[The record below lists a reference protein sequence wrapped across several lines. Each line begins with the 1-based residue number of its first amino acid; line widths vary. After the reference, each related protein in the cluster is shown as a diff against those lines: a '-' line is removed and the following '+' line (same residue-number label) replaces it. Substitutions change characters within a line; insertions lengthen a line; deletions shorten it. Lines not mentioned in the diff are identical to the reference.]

1 MPNDTDLIESL
12 RRRIGD
18 PRNRT
23 DHPKRA
29 LPTLAAPATAK
40 AIARA
45 EAELGFKLP
54 ELLARIYRE
63 IANGGFG
70 PGYGIIGLTG
80 GYLDNGRSIVDL
92 YRELKP
98 GSITE
103 WQWPDGLLPI
113 CDWGCE
119 FCPALIVAPR
129 TAAWFS
135 LRRPNSRDCPAISAN
150 GLRLGVVGNGSGT
163 SGNRC
168 SIGKKSHGPILLQ
181 ANQKNI
187 KGESVQHAMAAE
199 PAARDGCAVGHRT
212 RWSNQ

>member
-113 CDWGCE
+113 CDWGCAILSCVDCSSPNCGMVFSE
-119 FCPALIVAPR
+119 ETELTRLPCNLR
-129 TAAWFS
+129 EWLEAWCRGERLWDQWEQMFDWEEVS
-135 LRRPNSRDCPAISAN
+135 WPNPFTGKSEKHKRRIRP
-150 GLRLGVVGNGSGT
+150 
-163 SGNRC
+163 
-168 SIGKKSHGPILLQ
+168 
-181 ANQKNI
+181 
-187 KGESVQHAMAAE
+187 
-199 PAARDGCAVGHRT
+199 ARDGR
-212 RWSNQ
+212 